1 MKLDLKD
8 IIEIPGGHVSFSQEV
23 DTELL
28 DFPSV
33 LAYTAPITAE
43 GEVRNT
49 AGILELTGKL
59 SASMQCVCDRCGTEF
74 DRSKQIDLH
83 ATVTANPE
91 ADDDPEIFALEGD
104 WLDLD
109 EVLTTLFILDMDAKI
124 LCKEDCAGLCPQCGK
139 NLNDG
144 PCGCKKPRDPRMAV
158 LEQLLD
164 DKD

>member
-1 MKLDLKD
+1 MKLNLKD
-8 IIEIPGGHVSFSQEV
+8 IIEIPGGRVPFSQEIE
-23 DTELL
+23 TEWL
-28 DFPSV
+28 DLPSV

-43 GEVRNT
+43 GEVRNS
-49 AGILELTGKL
+49 AGILELSGKL
-59 SASMQCVCDRCGTEF
+59 TAAMHCVCDRCGTEF
-74 DRSKQIDLH
+74 DRSRQMDLH
-83 ATVTANPE
+83 ATVTADPE
-91 ADDDPEIFALEGD
+91 ADDDPEIFPLDGD

-109 EVLTTLFILDMDAKI
+109 EVLTTLFILDMDTKF